1 MSIYLDNAATTPLCA
16 EAKEAMIAALE
27 LYGNP
32 SSTHA
37 EGRKAKALVERVRKE
52 IAAALNCLPAE
63 VIFTSGGTEADN
75 WALQSSVE
83 VLGVNKLYHSELE
96 HHAVTHMV
104 EALAPKLECV
114 AIPFNEHGD
123 HDLDWLEAALAAD
136 AAAGRRALVSLM
148 HANNEIGN
156 LADLDRLSAM
166 TRAHGALLHSDTVQT
181 MAHLKLD
188 FGATPLEFA
197 ACSAH
202 KFHGPKGVGFAYVKQ
217 GTGVQPF
224 IRGGAQERGH
234 RAGTENVVGIAGLGA
249 AFSAALI
256 HLDADAAH
264 MTRVKSHAIDALRA
278 AFPTVRFNGRSGD
291 LDKSLFTVL
300 NFYVPELHEGGML
313 NFQLDLQGF
322 CVSGG
327 SACSSGAV
335 GGSHV
340 LGGLKSPGGTRISF
354 SRMTTTDEIDAFVHA
369 LQNLPKL
376 D

>member
-1 MSIYLDNAATTPLCA
+1 MSIYLDNAATTPLCP

-32 SSTHA
+32 SSTHS

-63 VIFTSGGTEADN
+63 VIFTSGGSEADN

-83 VLGVNKLYHSELE
+83 VLGVNILYHSELE

-136 AAAGRRALVSLM
+136 AAAGRKALVSLM

-202 KFHGPKGVGFAYVKQ
+202 KFHGPKGVGFAYIKQ

-249 AFSAALI
+249 AFSAAMT

-264 MTRVKSHAIDALRA
+264 MTRVKSYAIDAIRA

>member
-249 AFSAALI
+249 AFSAALT

>member
-1 MSIYLDNAATTPLCA
+1 MSIYLDNAATTPLCP
-16 EAKEAMIAALE
+16 EAKEAMVAALD

-32 SSTHA
+32 SSTHS

-75 WALQSSVE
+75 WALQSSIE
-83 VLGVNKLYHSELE
+83 VLGATKLYHSELE

-104 EALAPKLECV
+104 EALEGKVETV
-114 AIPFNEHGD
+114 AIPFDAFGA
-123 HDLDWLEAALAAD
+123 HDMDWLEAQLHED
-136 AAAGRRALVSLM
+136 QKAGRKALVSLM
-148 HANNEIGN
+148 HANNESGN
-156 LADLDRLSAM
+156 LADLERLSRM
-166 TRAHGALLHSDTVQT
+166 TRAYGALLHSDTVQT

-188 FGATPLEFA
+188 FAATPLEFA

-202 KFHGPKGVGFAYVKQ
+202 KFHGPKGVGFAYIKQ

-249 AFSAALI
+249 AFATAIAKLEE
-256 HLDADAAH
+256 DAAH
-264 MTRVKSHAIDALRA
+264 MTDVKAYAIERLRTA
-278 AFPTVRFNGRSGD
+278 YPHVHFNGHSGD
-291 LDKSLFTVL
+291 LEKSLFTVL
-300 NFYVPELHEGGML
+300 NFYVPELHDSGML

-354 SRMTTTDEIDAFVHA
+354 SRMTTRADIDAFVNA
-369 LQNLPKL
+369 LQKLPKL

>member
-27 LYGNP
+27 LFGNP

-83 VLGVNKLYHSELE
+83 VLGMNKLYHSELE

-123 HDLDWLEAALAAD
+123 HDLDWLEAALTAD

-249 AFSAALI
+249 AFAAATA
-256 HLDADAAH
+256 HLEADAAH
-264 MTRVKSHAIDALRA
+264 MTRVKSYAIDALRA

>member
-1 MSIYLDNAATTPLCA
+1 
-16 EAKEAMIAALE
+16 
-27 LYGNP
+27 
-32 SSTHA
+32 
-37 EGRKAKALVERVRKE
+37 
-52 IAAALNCLPAE
+52 
-63 VIFTSGGTEADN
+63 
-75 WALQSSVE
+75 
-83 VLGVNKLYHSELE
+83 
-96 HHAVTHMV
+96 MV
-104 EALAPKLECV
+104 EALAPKIACEP
-114 AIPFNEHGD
+114 IPFNEHGD
-123 HDLDWLEAALAAD
+123 HDLDWLESALAAD
-136 AAAGRRALVSLM
+136 AASGRKALVSLM

-156 LADLDRLSAM
+156 LVDLARLSAI
-166 TRAHGALLHSDTVQT
+166 TRAHGAMLHSDTVQT

-188 FGATPLEFA
+188 FAATPLEFA

-217 GTGVQPF
+217 GTGIQPF

-249 AFSAALI
+249 AFAAAMTNLEA
-256 HLDADAAH
+256 DADH
-264 MTRVKSHAIDALRA
+264 MQRVKSHAIEKLRS

-291 LDKSLFTVL
+291 VDRSLFTVL

-354 SRMTTTDEIDAFVHA
+354 SRMTTKADIDALVHA

>member
-27 LYGNP
+27 LFGNP

-136 AAAGRRALVSLM
+136 AAAGRKALVSLM

-156 LADLDRLSAM
+156 LADLDCLSAM

-202 KFHGPKGVGFAYVKQ
+202 KFHGPKGVGFAYIKQ

-249 AFSAALI
+249 AFSAAMT

-278 AFPTVRFNGRSGD
+278 AFPSVRFNGRSGD

>member
-1 MSIYLDNAATTPLCA
+1 
-16 EAKEAMIAALE
+16 
-27 LYGNP
+27 
-32 SSTHA
+32 
-37 EGRKAKALVERVRKE
+37 
-52 IAAALNCLPAE
+52 
-63 VIFTSGGTEADN
+63 
-75 WALQSSVE
+75 
-83 VLGVNKLYHSELE
+83 
-96 HHAVTHMV
+96 
-104 EALAPKLECV
+104 
-114 AIPFNEHGD
+114 
-123 HDLDWLEAALAAD
+123 
-136 AAAGRRALVSLM
+136 M

-156 LADLDRLSAM
+156 LVDLARLSAM

-188 FGATPLEFA
+188 FAATPLEFA

-217 GTGVQPF
+217 GTGIQPF

-249 AFSAALI
+249 AFAAAMTNLEA
-256 HLDADAAH
+256 DADH
-264 MTRVKSHAIDALRA
+264 MQRVKSHAIEKLRS

-291 LDKSLFTVL
+291 VDRSLFTVL

-354 SRMTTTDEIDAFVHA
+354 SRMTTKADIDALVHA

>member
-1 MSIYLDNAATTPLCA
+1 MSIYLDNAATTPLCP
-16 EAKEAMIAALE
+16 EAREAMLAALD
-27 LYGNP
+27 LFGNP

-37 EGRKAKALVERVRKE
+37 EGRKSKALIERVRKE

-75 WALQSSVE
+75 WALQSGVE
-83 VLGVNKLYHSELE
+83 FMGVKKLYYSELE

-104 EALAPKLECV
+104 ESLAGRVEV
-114 AIPFNEHGD
+114 VSIPYNEHGD
-123 HDLDWLEAALAAD
+123 HDLDWLEAQLGAD
-136 AAAGRRALVSLM
+136 QIAGRKAMVTLM

-156 LADLDRLSAM
+156 LVDLARLSSI
-166 TRAHGALLHSDTVQT
+166 TRASSAILHSDTVQT
-181 MAHLKLD
+181 MAHLSLD

-202 KFHGPKGVGFAYVKQ
+202 KFHGPKAIGFAYVKQ
-217 GTGVQPF
+217 GSGAQPF
-224 IRGGAQERGH
+224 MRGGGQERGQ
-234 RAGTENVVGIAGLGA
+234 RAGTENVVGIAGMGA
-249 AFSAALI
+249 AFAVAMADLEQ
-256 HLDADAAH
+256 DAAK
-264 MTRVKSHAIDALRA
+264 MIDVKSYAIEQLKK
-278 AFPTVRFNGRSGD
+278 AFSSVRFNGRSGE
-291 LDKSLFTVL
+291 LDRSLFTVL
-300 NFYVPELHEGGML
+300 NFYIPELHEGGML

-340 LGGLKSPGGTRISF
+340 LAGLKAPGGTRVSF
-354 SRMTTTDEIDAFVHA
+354 SRMTSRADIDALVHA

>member
-1 MSIYLDNAATTPLCA
+1 MSIYLDNAATTPLCP
-16 EAKEAMIAALE
+16 EAKEAMVAALE
-27 LYGNP
+27 LFGNP

-52 IAAALNCLPAE
+52 LAAYLNCLPAE
-63 VIFTSGGTEADN
+63 IIFTSGGTEADN
-75 WALQSSVE
+75 WALQASVD
-83 VLGVNKLYHSELE
+83 VLGVTKLYHSELE

-104 EALAPKLECV
+104 EALAPKIACEP
-114 AIPFNEHGD
+114 IPFNEHGD
-123 HDLDWLEAALAAD
+123 HDLDWLESALAAD
-136 AAAGRRALVSLM
+136 AASGRKALVSLM

-156 LADLDRLSAM
+156 LVDLARLSAM

-188 FGATPLEFA
+188 FAATPLEFA

-217 GTGVQPF
+217 GTGIQPF

-249 AFSAALI
+249 AFAAAMTNLEA
-256 HLDADAAH
+256 DADH
-264 MTRVKSHAIDALRA
+264 MQRVKSHAIEKLRS

-291 LDKSLFTVL
+291 VDRSLFTVL
-300 NFYVPELHEGGML
+300 NFHVPELHEGGML

-354 SRMTTTDEIDAFVHA
+354 SRMTTKADIDALVHA

>member
-1 MSIYLDNAATTPLCA
+1 
-16 EAKEAMIAALE
+16 MIAALE

-32 SSTHA
+32 SSTHS

-83 VLGVNKLYHSELE
+83 VLGVNILYHSELE

-136 AAAGRRALVSLM
+136 AAAGRKALVSLM

-249 AFSAALI
+249 AFAAATA
-256 HLDADAAH
+256 HLEADAAH
-264 MTRVKSHAIDALRA
+264 MTRVKSYAIDALRA
-278 AFPTVRFNGRSGD
+278 AFPSVRFNGRSGN

>member
-1 MSIYLDNAATTPLCA
+1 MSIYLDNAATTPLCP

-75 WALQSSVE
+75 WALKSSVE
-83 VLGVNKLYHSELE
+83 FLGVKKLYHSELE

-104 EALAPKLECV
+104 EALEGKLECV

-123 HDLDWLEAALAAD
+123 HDLDWLEAALSAD
-136 AAAGRRALVSLM
+136 AASSRKALVSLM

-156 LADLDRLSAM
+156 LVDLARLSSM

-202 KFHGPKGVGFAYVKQ
+202 KFHGPKGIGFAYIKQ

-249 AFSAALI
+249 AFSAAVA

-264 MTRVKSHAIDALRA
+264 MTRVKTYAIDALRK
-278 AFPTVRFNGRSGD
+278 AFPTICFNGRSAD

-327 SACSSGAV
+327 SACSSGSV

-340 LGGLKSPGGTRISF
+340 LGGIKSPGGTRISF
-354 SRMTTTDEIDAFVHA
+354 SRMTTLGEIDALVHA

>member
-1 MSIYLDNAATTPLCA
+1 
-16 EAKEAMIAALE
+16 
-27 LYGNP
+27 
-32 SSTHA
+32 
-37 EGRKAKALVERVRKE
+37 
-52 IAAALNCLPAE
+52 
-63 VIFTSGGTEADN
+63 
-75 WALQSSVE
+75 
-83 VLGVNKLYHSELE
+83 
-96 HHAVTHMV
+96 MV
-104 EALAPKLECV
+104 EALAPKIACEP
-114 AIPFNEHGD
+114 IPFNEHGD
-123 HDLDWLEAALAAD
+123 HDLDWLESALAAD
-136 AAAGRRALVSLM
+136 AASGRKALVSLM

-156 LADLDRLSAM
+156 LVDLARLSAM

-188 FGATPLEFA
+188 FAATPLEFA

-217 GTGVQPF
+217 GTGIQPF

-249 AFSAALI
+249 AFAAAMTNLEA
-256 HLDADAAH
+256 DADH
-264 MTRVKSHAIDALRA
+264 MQRVKSHAIEKLRS

-291 LDKSLFTVL
+291 VDRSLFTVL

-354 SRMTTTDEIDAFVHA
+354 SRMTTKADIDALVHA

>member
-32 SSTHA
+32 SSTHS

-104 EALAPKLECV
+104 EALVPKLECV

-123 HDLDWLEAALAAD
+123 HDLDWLEAALTAD

-249 AFSAALI
+249 AFAAATA
-256 HLDADAAH
+256 HLEADAAH
-264 MTRVKSHAIDALRA
+264 MTRVKSYAIDAIRA

>member
-1 MSIYLDNAATTPLCA
+1 MGSHACQHCHDKQYCISVPDDRIHHRRSGAKPRHAPADPEQKTTDNQSAIDLTGGGQAHGFTPPTGLPMTRNG
-16 EAKEAMIAALE
+16 K
-27 LYGNP
+27 GNDGDADGARHHQNQGGIP
-32 SSTHA
+32 SSCQ
-37 EGRKAKALVERVRKE
+37 VE
-52 IAAALNCLPAE
+52 
-63 VIFTSGGTEADN
+63 EA
-75 WALQSSVE
+75 Q
-83 VLGVNKLYHSELE
+83 HI
-96 HHAVTHMV
+96 
-104 EALAPKLECV
+104 EAV
-114 AIPFNEHGD
+114 AIPFDAFGA
-123 HDLDWLEAALAAD
+123 HDMDWLEAQLHED
-136 AAAGRRALVSLM
+136 QKAGRKALVSLM

-156 LADLDRLSAM
+156 LADLERLSRM
-166 TRAHGALLHSDTVQT
+166 TRAYGALLHSDTVQT

-188 FGATPLEFA
+188 FAATPLEFA

-202 KFHGPKGVGFAYVKQ
+202 KFHGPKGVGFAYIKQ

-249 AFSAALI
+249 AFATAIAKLEE
-256 HLDADAAH
+256 DAAH
-264 MTRVKSHAIDALRA
+264 MTDVKAYAIERLRTA
-278 AFPTVRFNGRSGD
+278 YPHVHFNGHSGD
-291 LDKSLFTVL
+291 LEKSLFTVL
-300 NFYVPELHEGGML
+300 NFYVPELHDSGML

-354 SRMTTTDEIDAFVHA
+354 SRMTTRADIDAFVNA
-369 LQNLPKL
+369 LQKLPKL

>member
-1 MSIYLDNAATTPLCA
+1 MSIYLDNAATTPLCP
-16 EAKEAMIAALE
+16 EAKEAMVAALE
-27 LYGNP
+27 LFGNP

-52 IAAALNCLPAE
+52 LAAYLNCLPAE
-63 VIFTSGGTEADN
+63 IIFTSGGTEADN
-75 WALQSSVE
+75 WALQASVD
-83 VLGVNKLYHSELE
+83 VLGVTKLYHSELE

-104 EALAPKLECV
+104 EALASKIACEP
-114 AIPFNEHGD
+114 IPFNEHGD
-123 HDLDWLEAALAAD
+123 HDLDWLESALAAD
-136 AAAGRRALVSLM
+136 AASGRKALVSLM

-156 LADLDRLSAM
+156 LVDLARLSAM

-188 FGATPLEFA
+188 FAATPLEFA

-217 GTGVQPF
+217 GTGIQPF

-249 AFSAALI
+249 AFAAAMTNLEA
-256 HLDADAAH
+256 DADH
-264 MTRVKSHAIDALRA
+264 MQRVKSHAIEKLRSAL
-278 AFPTVRFNGRSGD
+278 PTVRFNGRSGD
-291 LDKSLFTVL
+291 VDRSLFTVL

-327 SACSSGAV
+327 SACSSGAL

-354 SRMTTTDEIDAFVHA
+354 SRMTTKADIDALVHA

>member
-136 AAAGRRALVSLM
+136 AAAGRKALVSLM

-202 KFHGPKGVGFAYVKQ
+202 KFHGPKG
-217 GTGVQPF
+217 
-224 IRGGAQERGH
+224 
-234 RAGTENVVGIAGLGA
+234 
-249 AFSAALI
+249 
-256 HLDADAAH
+256 
-264 MTRVKSHAIDALRA
+264 
-278 AFPTVRFNGRSGD
+278 
-291 LDKSLFTVL
+291 
-300 NFYVPELHEGGML
+300 
-313 NFQLDLQGF
+313 
-322 CVSGG
+322 
-327 SACSSGAV
+327 
-335 GGSHV
+335 
-340 LGGLKSPGGTRISF
+340 
-354 SRMTTTDEIDAFVHA
+354 
-369 LQNLPKL
+369 
-376 D
+376 

>member
-1 MSIYLDNAATTPLCA
+1 MSIYLDNAATTPLCP
-16 EAKEAMIAALE
+16 EAKDAMIAALE

-32 SSTHA
+32 SSTHS
-37 EGRKAKALVERVRKE
+37 EGRKAKALVERVRKD

-75 WALQSSVE
+75 WALQSSVD
-83 VLGVNKLYHSELE
+83 VLGATKLYHSELE

-104 EALAPKLECV
+104 EALAQHIEAV
-114 AIPFNEHGD
+114 AIPFDAYGD
-123 HDLDWLEAALAAD
+123 HDLDWLEAQLAAD
-136 AAAGRRALVSLM
+136 RQAGRKPLVSLM

-156 LADLDRLSAM
+156 LADLDRLSKI
-166 TRAHGALLHSDTVQT
+166 TRDHGALLHSDTVQT

-188 FGATPLEFA
+188 FAATPLEFA

-202 KFHGPKGVGFAYVKQ
+202 KFHGPKGIGFAYIKQ

-249 AFSAALI
+249 AFATAMAK
-256 HLDADAAH
+256 LDEDAAH
-264 MTRVKSHAIDALRA
+264 MTDVKTYAIERLRA
-278 AFPTVRFNGRSGD
+278 AFPHVRFNGRSGD
-291 LDKSLFTVL
+291 LNRSLFTVL

-354 SRMTTTDEIDAFVHA
+354 SRMTTRADIDAFVHA

>member
-27 LYGNP
+27 LFGNP

-249 AFSAALI
+249 AFAAATA
-256 HLDADAAH
+256 HLEADAAH
-264 MTRVKSHAIDALRA
+264 MTQVKSHAIDALRA

>member
-1 MSIYLDNAATTPLCA
+1 
-16 EAKEAMIAALE
+16 
-27 LYGNP
+27 
-32 SSTHA
+32 
-37 EGRKAKALVERVRKE
+37 
-52 IAAALNCLPAE
+52 
-63 VIFTSGGTEADN
+63 
-75 WALQSSVE
+75 
-83 VLGVNKLYHSELE
+83 
-96 HHAVTHMV
+96 MV
-104 EALAPKLECV
+104 EALDGKIECV
-114 AIPFNEHGD
+114 AIPFDAQGA

-136 AAAGRRALVSLM
+136 AAAGTKAVVSLM

-156 LADLDRLSAM
+156 LADLARLSAM

-188 FGATPLEFA
+188 FAATPLEFA

-202 KFHGPKGVGFAYVKQ
+202 KFHGPKGIGFAYIKQ

-249 AFSAALI
+249 AFATAVAK
-256 HLDADAAH
+256 LDEDAQH
-264 MTRVKSHAIDALRA
+264 MTDVKAHAIAQLRQ
-278 AFPTVRFNGRSGD
+278 AFPNVVFNGHSGD
-291 LDKSLFTVL
+291 LEKSLFTVL

-354 SRMTTTDEIDAFVHA
+354 SRMTTKADIDAFVHA
-369 LQNLPKL
+369 LKNLPKL

>member
-32 SSTHA
+32 SSTHS

-136 AAAGRRALVSLM
+136 AAAGRKALVSLM

-202 KFHGPKGVGFAYVKQ
+202 KFHGPKGVGFAYIKQ

-249 AFSAALI
+249 AFSAAMT

-264 MTRVKSHAIDALRA
+264 MTHVKSHAIDALRA

>member
-27 LYGNP
+27 LFGNP

-136 AAAGRRALVSLM
+136 AAAGRKALVSLM

-202 KFHGPKGVGFAYVKQ
+202 KFHGPKGVGFAYIKQ

-249 AFSAALI
+249 AFSAAMT

-264 MTRVKSHAIDALRA
+264 MTRVKSYAIDAMRA

>member
-249 AFSAALI
+249 AFSAAMT

>member
-27 LYGNP
+27 LFGNP

-83 VLGVNKLYHSELE
+83 VLGMNKLYHSELE

-104 EALAPKLECV
+104 EALALKLECV
-114 AIPFNEHGD
+114 AIPFNEYGD

-136 AAAGRRALVSLM
+136 AAAGRKALVSLM

-156 LADLDRLSAM
+156 LADLDRLSAI

-202 KFHGPKGVGFAYVKQ
+202 KFHGPKGVGFAYIKQ

-249 AFSAALI
+249 AFSAAMT

-278 AFPTVRFNGRSGD
+278 AFPSVRFNGRSGD

>member
-1 MSIYLDNAATTPLCA
+1 
-16 EAKEAMIAALE
+16 
-27 LYGNP
+27 
-32 SSTHA
+32 
-37 EGRKAKALVERVRKE
+37 
-52 IAAALNCLPAE
+52 
-63 VIFTSGGTEADN
+63 
-75 WALQSSVE
+75 
-83 VLGVNKLYHSELE
+83 
-96 HHAVTHMV
+96 MV
-104 EALAPKLECV
+104 EALAPKIACEP
-114 AIPFNEHGD
+114 IPFNEHGD
-123 HDLDWLEAALAAD
+123 HDLDWLESALAAD
-136 AAAGRRALVSLM
+136 AASGRKALVSLM

-156 LADLDRLSAM
+156 LVDLARLSAM
-166 TRAHGALLHSDTVQT
+166 TRAHGAMLHSDTVQT

-188 FGATPLEFA
+188 FAATPLEFA

-217 GTGVQPF
+217 GTGIQPF

-249 AFSAALI
+249 AFAAAMTNLEA
-256 HLDADAAH
+256 DADH
-264 MTRVKSHAIDALRA
+264 MQRVKSHAIEKLRS

-291 LDKSLFTVL
+291 VDRSLFTVL

-354 SRMTTTDEIDAFVHA
+354 SRMTTKADIDALVHA

>member
-1 MSIYLDNAATTPLCA
+1 MSIYLDNAATTPLCP

-75 WALQSSVE
+75 WALKSSVE
-83 VLGVNKLYHSELE
+83 FLGVKKLYHSELE

-104 EALAPKLECV
+104 EALEGKLECV

-123 HDLDWLEAALAAD
+123 HDLDWLEAALSAD
-136 AAAGRRALVSLM
+136 AAASRKALVSLM

-156 LADLDRLSAM
+156 LVDLARLSSM

-202 KFHGPKGVGFAYVKQ
+202 KFHGPKGIGFAYIKQ

-249 AFSAALI
+249 AFSAAVA

-264 MTRVKSHAIDALRA
+264 MTRVKTYAIDALRK
-278 AFPTVRFNGRSGD
+278 AFPTICFNGRSAD

-327 SACSSGAV
+327 SACSSGSV

-340 LGGLKSPGGTRISF
+340 LGGIKSPGGTRISF
-354 SRMTTTDEIDAFVHA
+354 SRMTTLGEIDALVHA

>member
-1 MSIYLDNAATTPLCA
+1 MSIYLDNAATTPLCS

-27 LYGNP
+27 LFGNP

-123 HDLDWLEAALAAD
+123 HDLDWLEAALTAD

-249 AFSAALI
+249 AFAAATA
-256 HLDADAAH
+256 HLEADAAH
-264 MTRVKSHAIDALRA
+264 MTRVKSYAIDALRA
-278 AFPTVRFNGRSGD
+278 AFPSVRFNGRSGN

>member
-1 MSIYLDNAATTPLCA
+1 MSIYLDNAATTPLCP

-75 WALQSSVE
+75 WALQASVE
-83 VLGVNKLYHSELE
+83 VLGAQKLYYSELE

-104 EALAPKLECV
+104 EALDGKIECV
-114 AIPFNEHGD
+114 AIPFDAQGA

-136 AAAGRRALVSLM
+136 AAAGTKAVVSLM

-156 LADLDRLSAM
+156 LADLARLSAM

-188 FGATPLEFA
+188 FAATPLEFA

-202 KFHGPKGVGFAYVKQ
+202 KFHGPKGIGFAYIKQ

-249 AFSAALI
+249 AFATAVAK
-256 HLDADAAH
+256 LDEDAQH
-264 MTRVKSHAIDALRA
+264 MTDVKAHAIAQLRQ
-278 AFPTVRFNGRSGD
+278 AFPNVVFNGHSGD
-291 LDKSLFTVL
+291 LEKSLFTVL

-354 SRMTTTDEIDAFVHA
+354 SRMTTKADIDAFVHA
-369 LQNLPKL
+369 LKNLPKL

>member
-27 LYGNP
+27 LFGNP

-136 AAAGRRALVSLM
+136 AAAGRKALVSLM

-156 LADLDRLSAM
+156 LVDLARLSSM

-202 KFHGPKGVGFAYVKQ
+202 KFHGPKGIGFAYIKQ

-249 AFSAALI
+249 AFSAAVA

-264 MTRVKSHAIDALRA
+264 MTRVKTYAIDALRK
-278 AFPTVRFNGRSGD
+278 AFPTICFNGRSAD

-327 SACSSGAV
+327 SACSSGSV

-340 LGGLKSPGGTRISF
+340 LGGIKSPGGTRISF
-354 SRMTTTDEIDAFVHA
+354 SRMTTLGEIDALVHA